1 MAEYSSGAIYF
12 TGLGNGTDFDSIIEA
27 TMTAESFRLTQLESW
42 RDTWAEKVEVLQ
54 ELNTEL
60 LALRTA
66 LKAMDTK
73 AEFVTMD
80 VSVSDSSALTV
91 TATGDADVA
100 NHTVVVGQLACNDI
114 WVNSATGE
122 ASSSDSITDT
132 DATMTYSYGGQE
144 YTIDVP
150 AGTTLSGL
158 VNIINNNTLSNS
170 GVRAAVLNDGSAYHL
185 QLYGMDQGADNAV
198 AITDCSIE
206 GYAPEDFEN
215 TQVAKNAWLKVDG
228 YPSGEDQWIERA
240 TNTVTDLL
248 DGLTLNLRGVSS
260 SGGVSVSVAV
270 DTDAMYE
277 TIVSFMDSLN
287 TIYALIDE
295 LTAVSDEGESVEGS
309 IMTGNYGVDM
319 IKQNLKS
326 ITASRALGF
335 SYYDEATGS
344 GDLFTSLAQ
353 IGIVTDTDESSETF
367 GMLVLDTDPGAGLT
381 LIQALAEDPLAV
393 ADLFVADNEGVSMSS
408 DFGHVSNI
416 SGITEPG
423 DHEVAYE
430 ISGGAIIAATI
441 NGEAATVS
449 GNSITGA
456 AGTAAAG
463 MVLQVHT
470 MDDGSYTGT
479 VRIKQG
485 TIAEMVASL
494 ANITDS
500 ESGILN
506 IIADNYQTIVDNT
519 EKRIAEEEARLE
531 LKERTLRT
539 MYAKLEATLSSYESL
554 DTSLDSLIDQLPSTS
569 S

>member
-27 TMTAESFRLTQLESW
+27 TMTAESFRLTQLEEW
-42 RDTWAEKVEVLQ
+42 RDTWTEKVEVLQ

-66 LKAMDTK
+66 LGAMDTK

-80 VSVSDSSALTV
+80 VSVSDSSSLSV
-91 TATGDADVA
+91 TSTGDADVA

-114 WVNSATGE
+114 WINSATGSE
-122 ASSSDSITDT
+122 SSSDSVTDT
-132 DATMTYSYGGQE
+132 DATMTYSYAGEE

-150 AGTTLSGL
+150 AGTTLTEL
-158 VNIINNNTLSNS
+158 VNIINSNTLSSS
-170 GVRAAVLNDGSAYHL
+170 GVRASLINDGDAYHL
-185 QLYGMDQGADNAV
+185 QLYGMDMGEDNAV
-198 AITDCSIE
+198 AITACTID

-215 TQVAKNAWLKVDG
+215 TQTAQNARIKVDG
-228 YPSGEDQWIERA
+228 YPSGEDEWIERD
-240 TNTVTDLL
+240 TNTVTDVI
-248 DGLTLNLRGVSS
+248 DGMTLNLLGVSS
-260 SGGVSVSVAV
+260 SSGVTLSVTV

-277 TIVSFMDSLN
+277 SIVSFMESLN

-295 LTAVSDEGESVEGS
+295 LTAVSDDGEGS

-319 IKQNLKS
+319 IQQQLKD
-326 ITASRALGF
+326 ITSSKALGF
-335 SYYDEATGS
+335 SYYDEETGS

-353 IGIVTDTDESSETF
+353 IGIITDTDESSETF
-367 GMLVLDTDPGAGLT
+367 GMLILDTDPSAGLT
-381 LIQALAEDPLAV
+381 LIEALAEDPLAV
-393 ADLFVADNEGVSMSS
+393 ADLFVADNEGVTSSS

-430 ISGGAIIAATI
+430 VSGGAIVSATI
-441 NGEAATVS
+441 NGEAATIS
-449 GNSITGA
+449 GNTITGA
-456 AGTAAAG
+456 SGTAAAG
-463 MVLQVHT
+463 MVLQVHNL
-470 MDDGSYTGT
+470 DDGSYSGT
-479 VRIKQG
+479 VSIKQG
-485 TIAEMVASL
+485 TIAEMVDTL
-494 ANITDS
+494 ADITDS

-519 EKRIAEEEARLE
+519 ETRITEEEARLE
-531 LKERTLRT
+531 LKESTLRE
-539 MYAKLEATLSSYESL
+539 MYSRLEATLSEYESL